1 MHEYLQQ
8 ILDRF
13 YFSACCLFILLDGSA
28 YYFDDFLRGLT
39 GFYRLMYGTVNGRP
53 HYVARNCREPD
64 SYGSKC
70 TYLWY

>member
-1 MHEYLQQ
+1 M
-8 ILDRF
+8 
-13 YFSACCLFILLDGSA
+13 LLDGSA

-64 SYGSKC
+64 AYGPRC
-70 TYLWY
+70 TYLW